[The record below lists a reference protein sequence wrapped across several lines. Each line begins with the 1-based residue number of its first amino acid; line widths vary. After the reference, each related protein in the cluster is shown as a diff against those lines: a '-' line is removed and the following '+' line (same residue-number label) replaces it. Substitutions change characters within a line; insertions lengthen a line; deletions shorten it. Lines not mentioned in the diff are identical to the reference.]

1 MARIL
6 PGSLGSTFSGVEKTR
21 RLSTPI
27 QRAMAPD
34 TPHGFDAL
42 AETLQHPLTGMAVS
56 AASRIRDEIKYKNAV
71 DAEKERVDKARFERE
86 QAMEQ
91 AQNVSRYRQQLE
103 QRAQD
108 PMLQSAMRAS
118 QAFEANRPGPVD
130 LGYAGFKQ
138 TGMSSTGVPTGQT
151 MGAVGMPTGP
161 GYVDAEGREYDHQTL
176 LRMAEQ
182 QAELDAMRQQEAA
195 AMQAI
200 GPEVQERFIPR
211 TVAEFQAAIANEPDP
226 QRRQQLLVESTRA
239 VDVQPGGVEDAI
251 RGSAGQKIQRGV
263 RGADVKARKTEFDQ
277 AEAAMK
283 LARKQ
288 AEFEF
293 DQKYKSAK
301 HNLNV
306 FAEQSKASKRASE
319 IKLNQAKLNKFNR
332 RMAAASRRRGAPDWF
347 KTLVKEQYGGDFAK
361 AASDK
366 EFSSKMLDAAPN
378 MRSFNKMSKIVTNQL
393 RQSGLQDGA
402 VDLAL
407 KSEINIAQ
415 QTEAAALKS
424 LQKAQELQGVAESE
438 LQALK
443 PVAQSVMKGG
453 GFFSDP
459 PELTGD
465 WARSAEFLKN
475 KGIKDIKGLRK
486 MAAEAASKRDAAA
499 KRLQN
504 AQEVYQQAKERGDAV
519 RSKVTKRAG
528 TPTTDEV
535 ELIGVEFDPAPE

>member
-103 QRAQD
+103 QQAQD
-108 PMLQSAMRAS
+108 PMLQSAIQAS

-130 LGYAGFKQ
+130 LGYAGFQQ

-151 MGAVGMPTGP
+151 MG
-161 GYVDAEGREYDHQTL
+161 
-176 LRMAEQ
+176 
-182 QAELDAMRQQEAA
+182 A

>member
-27 QRAMAPD
+27 KRAMAPD

-42 AETLQHPLTGMAVS
+42 AETLQHPLTGMAVG

-71 DAEKERVDKARFERE
+71 DAEKERVDKAKFERE

-103 QRAQD
+103 QQAQD
-108 PMLQSAMRAS
+108 PNIQDAIRRS
-118 QAFEANRPGPVD
+118 QDFEANRPGPVD
-130 LGYAGFKQ
+130 FGYAGFQQ
-138 TGMSSTGVPTGQT
+138 TGMTSSGVPIGKT
-151 MGAVGMPTGP
+151 MGATGMPTGP
-161 GYVDAEGREYDHQTL
+161 GYDRYTHEDL
-176 LRMAEQ
+176 LRMGEQ

-306 FAEQSKASKRASE
+306 FAEQSKASKRDSE

-393 RQSGLQDGA
+393 RQSGLQDGS

-486 MAAEAASKRDAAA
+486 MAAEVASKRDAAA